1 MTNQRA
7 FIFPGQ
13 GSQLTGMGAAL
24 YEQDPS
30 IRYLFDQAD
39 EILGYSLKS
48 LMFYGDEQE
57 LKRTEITQPAVLLYS
72 YATFKS
78 KGIGDPGAVAGHSL
92 GELTALVT
100 SKALDFESGLR
111 LVDARAKAMQAAC
124 EITNSTMAAIL
135 GLEDQ
140 VVQQICLDTPGIV
153 VAANFNCPGQVV
165 ISGETAAVEAAAE
178 NCKKAG
184 AKRAIMLAVGG
195 AFHSPLMT
203 PARDMFAEAIDR
215 TVFHTPICPVYQNV
229 DAGASTN
236 PDTIRYKLLH
246 QLTSSVQWTN
256 TIEAMREDGIT
267 EYLEYGSKVLGGFV
281 KKIDK
286 DATVTSFE

>member
-1 MTNQRA
+1 MANNRA

-24 YEQDPS
+24 YEQEPS

-39 EILGYSLKS
+39 KILGYGLKD
-48 LMFYGDEQE
+48 LMFHGAEHE
-57 LKRTEITQPAVLLYS
+57 LKRTEITQPAVFLYS
-72 YATFKS
+72 YATYQS
-78 KGIGDPGAVAGHSL
+78 KDSGTPDAVAGHSL
-92 GELTALVT
+92 GELTALVA
-100 SKALDFESGLR
+100 SKALDFEAGLR
-111 LVDARAKAMQAAC
+111 LVDARAKAMQVAC
-124 EITNSTMAAIL
+124 ELAESTMAAIL

-140 VVQQICLDTPGIV
+140 VVQQVCLDTPGIV

-165 ISGETAAVEAAAE
+165 ISGETAAVELAAE

-215 TVFHTPICPVYQNV
+215 TTFHTPVCPVYQNV
-229 DAGASTN
+229 DADPTTN
-236 PDTIRYKLLH
+236 PDTIRHKLLH

-256 TIEAMREDGIT
+256 TIETMKENGIT
-267 EYLEYGSKVLGGFV
+267 EYLEFGSKVLGGFV